1 MPSKTLYGRYVE
13 QIEFFE
19 KRQAEGKELLEN
31 AAKKRRQ
38 HEEEHEIA
46 LTAPVNTIARSNM
59 LFEARKTQLQAKDM
73 EEKGRQMHS
82 QDEYIEY
89 LLDIAPM
96 LLQNGREVENVVNCA
111 GDDIVPE
118 SVAVQT
124 NIRGK
129 KSHNMTMRQ
138 YMQQPSSGCGGT
150 AGVSRTE
157 ECEIDQ
163 DTTSKKG
170 ELFEK
175 FVYASKWHEDSQREL
190 ESKKPV
196 VNPSYSENDL
206 DLVCATC
213 KVNKIV
219 CSAEATAVCPCCGLS
234 QNYQE
239 FDLAAIP
246 HDDAPFIADYSY
258 KRENH
263 LTELLNQFTGRSL
276 RVPEDVIH
284 KLKQEMKKHK
294 IAETNIDSKVVRQH
308 LKRLKLSKY
317 YDQAHIISQSL
328 GGKKVPEIP
337 MNIQAKIRVMFMAI
351 QKPFE
356 TAKEKVAG
364 AKGRRNMLHYG
375 FCMGK
380 MFQLLGLDDL
390 SECVPT
396 LKSREK
402 LMLAEQVW
410 KHICEE
416 LKWQYIPPK

>member
-1 MPSKTLYGRYVE
+1 MPAKTLFGRYTE

-19 KRQAEGKELLEN
+19 KRQAEGRELLER
-31 AAKKRRQ
+31 AAKKQ
-38 HEEEHEIA
+38 KQYEEEWDDA
-46 LTAPVNTIARSNM
+46 MTTPANTLTRGDK
-59 LFEARKTQLQAKDM
+59 LYEANKTHLQAIDM
-73 EEKGRQMHS
+73 EEKGRATSS
-82 QDEYIEY
+82 QSELIEY

-96 LLQNGREVENVVNCA
+96 LQKHGKEVCGAV
-111 GDDIVPE
+111 GDCVEIDKDTVE
-118 SVAVQT
+118 VHT

-129 KSHNMTMRQ
+129 KAHNMTMKQ
-138 YMQQPSSGCGGT
+138 YMVHCPK
-150 AGVSRTE
+150 TE
-157 ECEIDQ
+157 STGSNPEPEQSHI
-163 DTTSKKG
+163 TNKG
-170 ELFEK
+170 ELFKK
-175 FVYASKWHEDSQREL
+175 FVYASKWHEDSQMEL
-190 ESKKPV
+190 QKKKH
-196 VNPSYSENDL
+196 ENTTSVDA
-206 DLVCATC
+206 DPNLVCAEC

-219 CSAEATAVCPCCGLS
+219 CPSEATTVCPSCGVS

-239 FDLAAIP
+239 FDLGAIP
-246 HDDAPFIADYSY
+246 HDEAPFVADYSY

-276 RVPEDVIH
+276 RVPEDVIS

-294 IAETNIDSKVVRQH
+294 IQPASIDSKVVRQH

-317 YDQAHIISQSL
+317 YDQAHIISQAL
-328 GGKKVPEIP
+328 GGKKVPDIP
-337 MNIQAKIRVMFMAI
+337 ANVQAKIRVMFMSI

-375 FCMGK
+375 FCIGK
-380 MFQLLGLDDL
+380 MFQLLGLDEL
-390 SECVPT
+390 AECVPT

-416 LKWQYIPPK
+416 LRWQYIPPK